1 MSWSNCGPFPLLV
14 SLSPSLPH
22 FDFVL
27 TGSSRFKC
35 PARYC
40 TPARARSRCP
50 LRRLSRRRRRRLRRA
65 RYSLSHSAD
74 GVSSAL
80 AEGPI
85 SMSNCIITTAV
96 NMYYAVARRREEEA
110 AVVVGQ
116 LQSMGCRAERSGG
129 SRALVCMSH
138 SSIPPPST
146 LSSPLLRSPSL
157 SAFSFS
163 PLSNATAWSASD

>member
-14 SLSPSLPH
+14 SLPLPH

-40 TPARARSRCP
+40 TRARARSRCP

-96 NMYYAVARRREEEA
+96 NMYYAA
-110 AVVVGQ
+110 A
-116 LQSMGCRAERSGG
+116 AEGGRGGGG
-129 SRALVCMSH
+129 SRAITEHGLPSRAERREQSPCLYVTQFN
-138 SSIPPPST
+138 SSSFDP
-146 LSSPLLRSPSL
+146 LFSSPSVSVPQCLLLLPSL
-157 SAFSFS
+157 
-163 PLSNATAWSASD
+163 